1 MVTTLKEIN
10 LAQLDKELGSQGLCA
25 DFNDPNNKIIIVAD
39 NSTVTEA
46 QLNAAITAHIAIDEL
61 DAKAEAKAALL
72 TRLGITAEEATLLL
86 G

>member
-25 DFNDPNNKIIIVAD
+25 DFNDPNNKIIKVAD

-86 G
+86 S